1 MGQIFRILIILFAVW
16 VAFRLLKR
24 WLGAKDRPR
33 ATTAQPGRAA
43 PMQRCTHCGIFL
55 PRAEGVESNGEFYCC
70 EEHRRL
76 GPPRT

>member
-1 MGQIFRILIILFAVW
+1 MGQIFRILIILIAVW

-24 WLGAKDRPR
+24 WLGAKQRPGSNS
-33 ATTAQPGRAA
+33 APAGRVA
-43 PMQRCTHCGIFL
+43 PMQRCAHCGIFL
-55 PRAEGVESNGEFYCC
+55 PRAEGLETGGQFYCC